1 MIQRTITAMLGDGVK
16 TIITTITTVI
26 VGGASETRITET
38 RITETRITRTPIRI
52 AETQRVPVV
61 ETPLHLPFPSRPFSF
76 FCPRP

>member
-1 MIQRTITAMLGDGVK
+1 MIQRTITAMLWGGVK

-26 VGGASETRITET
+26 VGGVSET